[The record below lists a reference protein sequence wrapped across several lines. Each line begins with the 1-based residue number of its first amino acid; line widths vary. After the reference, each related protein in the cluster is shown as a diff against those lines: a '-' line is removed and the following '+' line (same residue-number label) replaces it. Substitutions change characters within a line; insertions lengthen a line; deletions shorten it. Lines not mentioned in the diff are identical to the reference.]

1 MDKKIYDIIVVG
13 AGPTGLFSTF
23 YASYMKLKCLCV
35 ELSNNVGGQLIN
47 LYPNKY
53 IYDFPGHSKIKAI
66 DLVDVLKEQINM
78 HNGEILLST
87 SIVEYSYLENEKY
100 FTLYDQN
107 NNKYYAKN
115 IIITIGIGSFEPN
128 KIEEFPE
135 SHDHEK
141 VQYFLN
147 SNCDYLEKNIII
159 FGGGNSAADIAHQL
173 KTEHNANVQII
184 HHRDELRANSFS
196 INELQLMNINVNL
209 NTKIIDWNPQ
219 YCKFIDN
226 LNREFTLFYD
236 YIIVQYG
243 LKPLLS
249 PVHNW
254 DNLLVKNKKI
264 VVNHNYET
272 NIKNIYAAGDCI
284 YSNDRVNSIV
294 SGIAEATI
302 IINKIKNNLNN

>member
-1 MDKKIYDIIVVG
+1 
-13 AGPTGLFSTF
+13 
-23 YASYMKLKCLCV
+23 
-35 ELSNNVGGQLIN
+35 
-47 LYPNKY
+47 
-53 IYDFPGHSKIKAI
+53 
-66 DLVDVLKEQINM
+66 
-78 HNGEILLST
+78 
-87 SIVEYSYLENEKY
+87 
-100 FTLYDQN
+100 
-107 NNKYYAKN
+107 
-115 IIITIGIGSFEPN
+115 
-128 KIEEFPE
+128 
-135 SHDHEK
+135 
-141 VQYFLN
+141 
-147 SNCDYLEKNIII
+147 
-159 FGGGNSAADIAHQL
+159 
-173 KTEHNANVQII
+173 
-184 HHRDELRANSFS
+184 
-196 INELQLMNINVNL
+196 MNINVNL

-226 LNREFTLFYD
+226 LNCEFTLFYD

-284 YSNDRVNSIV
+284 YSKDRVNSIV

>member
-1 MDKKIYDIIVVG
+1 MDKKIYDMIVVG

-66 DLVDVLKEQINM
+66 DLVDVLKKQINM
-78 HNGEILLST
+78 HNGEILLNT
-87 SIVEYSYLENEKY
+87 SIVQYSYLENEKY

-115 IIITIGIGSFEPN
+115 IVITIGIGSFEPN

-135 SHDHEK
+135 SHNHEK

-147 SNCDYLEKNIII
+147 SNCNYLGKNIII

-196 INELQLMNINVNL
+196 IDELQLMNINVNL

-219 YCKFIDN
+219 YCKFINN
-226 LNREFTLFYD
+226 LNHEFTLFYD

-243 LKPLLS
+243 LKPLFS
-249 PVHNW
+249 PIHNW

>member
-66 DLVDVLKEQINM
+66 DLVEVLKKQINM

-87 SIVEYSYLENEKY
+87 SIVQYSYFENEKY

-226 LNREFTLFYD
+226 LNCEFTLFYD